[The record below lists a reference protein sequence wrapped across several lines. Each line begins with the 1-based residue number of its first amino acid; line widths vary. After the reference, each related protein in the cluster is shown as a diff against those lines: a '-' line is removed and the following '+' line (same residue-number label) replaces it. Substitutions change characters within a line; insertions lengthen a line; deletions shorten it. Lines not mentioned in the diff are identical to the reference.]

1 MNILKSIIV
10 ALPLGLFVLIAVPS
24 PTSASPE
31 CDVNPAVEG
40 VSLTDLKNK
49 SIVLNG
55 NSVDVSVT
63 VSGND
68 DCEKT
73 VSVASWKFPNP
84 TGLPLKEQ
92 KLFKTSTQT
101 FGLGTHVIN
110 VEVPDCYWQVDL
122 VEGDRPTAADGT
134 ADYQLGEPND
144 ETDRLMDA
152 AFGGDKECF
161 PTDTPV
167 TGPVT
172 PVPIA
177 TSPVTIIPETGN
189 STPMTIAIF
198 AGLGALV
205 AAGIYLRRAHA
216 KK

>member
-1 MNILKSIIV
+1 MIKLKSVIIAGV
-10 ALPLGLFVLIAVPS
+10 VGLLVIIAS
-24 PTSASPE
+24 PQITSASPE
-31 CDVNPAVEG
+31 CDVNPAVQG

-55 NSVDVSVT
+55 TNADVSVT
-63 VSGND
+63 VTGND
-68 DCEKT
+68 DCQKT

-92 KLFKTSTQT
+92 KLYKTNTQT
-101 FGLGTHVIN
+101 FGLGTHVIS

-134 ADYQLGEPND
+134 ADYQIGEPND
-144 ETDRLMDA
+144 KTDRLMDA

-161 PTDTPV
+161 PAETPV

-172 PVPIA
+172 PVPITTA
-177 TSPVTIIPETGN
+177 PVSVLPKTGN

-198 AGLGALV
+198 AGLGVFV
-205 AAGIYLRRAHA
+205 AAGIYLRRAHL
-216 KK
+216 KR

>member
-1 MNILKSIIV
+1 MNIMKSLLTAAAINLLVFV
-10 ALPLGLFVLIAVPS
+10 ALPVAA
-24 PTSASPE
+24 SASPE
-31 CDVNPAVEG
+31 CDVNPAVQG
-40 VSLTDLKNK
+40 VSLTDLKDK

-55 NSVDVSVT
+55 NKVDVSVT
-63 VSGND
+63 VTGNN

-92 KLFKTSTQT
+92 KLYKTNTQT
-101 FGLGTHVIN
+101 FGLGTHIIS

-134 ADYQLGEPND
+134 ADYQIGEPND
-144 ETDRLMDA
+144 VTDRLMDA

-161 PTDTPV
+161 PKDTPV

-172 PVPIA
+172 AIPVA
-177 TSPVTIIPETGN
+177 TAPVSTIPQTGN

-198 AGLGALV
+198 GGLGAFV
-205 AAGIYLRRAHA
+205 AAGIYLRRAHS